1 MDGLYL
7 YRKEA
12 GRQPWSEEDEH
23 VLRDLY
29 PQADRL
35 AILQALPTRSWQ
47 SIIAWANDMGLKR
60 YTQLNTSG
68 IHDILLCWK
77 DAQLLQAHGW
87 KKEEKRDHTAWWD
100 VDTLDQG
107 SGRKRIDQ
115 SA

>member
-1 MDGLYL
+1 M
-7 YRKEA
+7 
-12 GRQPWSEEDEH
+12 
-23 VLRDLY
+23 RDLY